1 MPELVQFTSVR
12 FHNFKAFKIIPSAL
26 LHSTFSSDRTTRGS
40 QLFSPRFESLPKLY
54 AKPEPGSPNCCKAR
68 KGRHADIRSALEH
81 IPVASENI
89 FSDYDDSSAAWIRF
103 RLSNGNHLLLYFP
116 KRDTCILICEPKRR
130 AITSPGTFKTQYP
143 CPITLVPVLGP
154 VEHNEPLYQKE
165 AARQAL
171 LSHRASRNFRNIW
184 YHYPGQ
190 FHEFK
195 ELIVSTW
202 PGMDIEPPEI
212 DASAGKP
219 RLHMFCRENRV
230 SREIFWAG
238 FGFQVWCQ
246 MLTYIVGA
254 NDSVILAIDEP
265 DIYLHSDLQRQLLG
279 ILENLGPDI
288 LIATHSTEIVA
299 EADYND
305 IVLIEKKAQSAK
317 RMSDPSQIQKVFT
330 ALGSNLNPTLTH
342 LAKSRRALFVEG
354 QDFRIISQFARK
366 RGLKQVANRTE
377 FAVIPAE
384 GFNPRKVAD
393 VSSGIETTLGMT
405 IAKGC
410 IFDRDFR
417 PPEEIRGITRD
428 LKKTCSLVFIHDRK
442 EIENFLLV
450 PEVLKRAVD
459 QRIHDRNRRSD
470 TRTES
475 EALVSEWLKEITEE
489 MKQEVQA
496 RFIADRVRYRKRS
509 SSSIDETTLIR
520 NALVEFEI
528 AWDDFEERLK
538 VVPGKKTLAQ
548 FNERLMAECKVSVSV
563 TNIVSAFHQPDISSS
578 MNELLDK
585 LDAFGECAI

>member
-1 MPELVQFTSVR
+1 MDPFPT
-12 FHNFKAFKIIPSAL
+12 FKREPSAPL
-26 LHSTFSSDRTTRGS
+26 FPQTRHLYFDLRTGEKS
-40 QLFSPRFESLPKLY
+40 NHLSWNVQVS
-54 AKPEPGSPNCCKAR
+54 
-68 KGRHADIRSALEH
+68 
-81 IPVASENI
+81 IPV
-89 FSDYDDSSAAWIRF
+89 
-103 RLSNGNHLLLYFP
+103 SNF
-116 KRDTCILICEPKRR
+116 ICP
-130 AITSPGTFKTQYP
+130 SPW
-143 CPITLVPVLGP
+143 P
-154 VEHNEPLYQKE
+154 VEPNEPLYQKE

-184 YHYPGQ
+184 YHYPDH
-190 FHEFK
+190 FDEFK
-195 ELIVSTW
+195 ELIRSTW

-212 DASAGKP
+212 DASMGKP

-279 ILENLGPDI
+279 ILANLGPDI

-393 VSSGIETTLGMT
+393 VSSGIETTLGLT
-405 IAKGC
+405 IAKGS

-417 PPEEIRGITRD
+417 PPEEIRGIIRD

-459 QRIHDRNRRSD
+459 QRIDDRNRRSD
-470 TRTES
+470 TKTES
-475 EALVSEWLKEITEE
+475 EALVSEWLKETTEE

-509 SSSIDETTLIR
+509 SSSIDETTLTR
-520 NALVEFEI
+520 DALVEFEV

-538 VVPGKKTLAQ
+538 VVPGKKTLAR

-585 LDAFGECAI
+585 LDAFGECAV

>member
-1 MPELVQFTSVR
+1 
-12 FHNFKAFKIIPSAL
+12 
-26 LHSTFSSDRTTRGS
+26 
-40 QLFSPRFESLPKLY
+40 
-54 AKPEPGSPNCCKAR
+54 
-68 KGRHADIRSALEH
+68 
-81 IPVASENI
+81 
-89 FSDYDDSSAAWIRF
+89 
-103 RLSNGNHLLLYFP
+103 
-116 KRDTCILICEPKRR
+116 
-130 AITSPGTFKTQYP
+130 
-143 CPITLVPVLGP
+143 
-154 VEHNEPLYQKE
+154 
-165 AARQAL
+165 
-171 LSHRASRNFRNIW
+171 
-184 YHYPGQ
+184 
-190 FHEFK
+190 
-195 ELIVSTW
+195 
-202 PGMDIEPPEI
+202 
-212 DASAGKP
+212 
-219 RLHMFCRENRV
+219 
-230 SREIFWAG
+230 
-238 FGFQVWCQ
+238 
-246 MLTYIVGA
+246 
-254 NDSVILAIDEP
+254 
-265 DIYLHSDLQRQLLG
+265 
-279 ILENLGPDI
+279 
-288 LIATHSTEIVA
+288 
-299 EADYND
+299 
-305 IVLIEKKAQSAK
+305 
-317 RMSDPSQIQKVFT
+317 MSDPSQIQKVFT

-548 FNERLMAECKVSVSV
+548 FNERLMAECKVSADCAPSL
-563 TNIVSAFHQPDISSS
+563 DIFPK
-578 MNELLDK
+578 N
-585 LDAFGECAI
+585 